1 MKMEVK
7 LKLGELLNLNLTLK
21 NVIDNTESKIDTLLK
36 FKLLGVMK
44 SIEPFV
50 QNFELIRN
58 EKINEYGEKTDD
70 GRVQISAEDKEKFE
84 KFNHDINKLIN
95 DEVSVS
101 ITKFKPADIF
111 DKGLKVEYLIG
122 LYPLIEE

>member
-1 MKMEVK
+1 
-7 LKLGELLNLNLTLK
+7 
-21 NVIDNTESKIDTLLK
+21 
-36 FKLLGVMK
+36 MK

-84 KFNHDINKLIN
+84 KFNDDINKLIN